1 MWRGGRAMSDRQ
13 SQPLKKKHSG
23 SETRERDCIIK
34 FRGKADERA
43 AIKASA
49 AAAGLSVGSFLR
61 SLALDSPRTRA
72 VRTRPTPDMERI
84 QRYDARLGRL
94 EGNIYQLVRAMNVG
108 KVVRVDEMYAAAK
121 EAEALLAE
129 LRQAFGL

>member
-1 MWRGGRAMSDRQ
+1 MSDRQ
-13 SQPLKKKHSG
+13 SLPPKKKRSSG

-34 FRGKADERA
+34 FRGKPEERA
-43 AIKASA
+43 EIKASA

-61 SLALDSPRTRA
+61 SLALAAPRTRA
-72 VRTRPTPDMERI
+72 VRVHPTPDMERI

-94 EGNIYQLVRAMNVG
+94 EGNIYQLVRGMNVG
-108 KVVRVDEMYAAAK
+108 KVVRIEEMYSAAK

>member
-1 MWRGGRAMSDRQ
+1 MSDRQ
-13 SQPLKKKHSG
+13 SQPPKKKRSG
-23 SETRERDCIIK
+23 SDTRQRDCIIK
-34 FRGKADERA
+34 FRGKPDERA

-61 SLALDSPRTRA
+61 SLALDAPRTRA
-72 VRTRPTPDMERI
+72 VHARPTPDMERI

-94 EGNIYQLVRAMNVG
+94 EGNIYQLVRGMNVG
-108 KVVRVDEMYAAAK
+108 KVVRIEEMYAAAK

-129 LRQAFGL
+129 LRQAFRL